1 MTRFAK
7 FLVKMMMVI
16 HVCLMMIIRRKNVIR
31 AVKGILIWKK
41 P

>member
-1 MTRFAK
+1 MTRFVE
-7 FLVKMMMVI
+7 FLAKMMTVI
-16 HVCLMMIIRRKNVIR
+16 HACLMMITRRMNVIR